1 MSEVGMRTNRA
12 KTGCGIRFRT
22 TSEGS
27 AFPHGKTEG
36 DGERGEKRG
45 DALWEAHSF
54 KDKTNL
60 TNKHKLSPTVRASL
74 LGSSEIVTLI
84 AVKIHTPLNTHIDA
98 NVRIVNSNMKHRFL
112 QNELKTTDTG
122 ETLWECLMNQMLLY
136 GIEYCHIKTLNQMQ
150 PHVLGCCHSL
160 HQCVRWIISISAGRS
175 QGITEICH
183 VLQPLHLRMVR
194 KDKMTALIANLHLS
208 PT

>member
-1 MSEVGMRTNRA
+1 MG
-12 KTGCGIRFRT
+12 G
-22 TSEGS
+22 
-27 AFPHGKTEG
+27 
-36 DGERGEKRG
+36 
-45 DALWEAHSF
+45 HSF
-54 KDKTNL
+54 KNKLTSQTSTNS
-60 TNKHKLSPTVRASL
+60 HTVRASL

-194 KDKMTALIANLHLS
+194 KDKMTRFDSKSPSLSLLRDTSLCLQREEVGKRRETRRGRVCFIAHTETK
-208 PT
+208 PGP